1 MGAAGNPAKPGAGGA
16 PASAGA
22 KAKPSCAQRD
32 DTPDIVATGSRIVY
46 ENRWM
51 RVREDAIRR
60 RDGSSGIYGVI
71 EKQDFVT
78 VVPVEA
84 DGAIHLVQQF
94 RYPVGGRFWEF
105 PQGIWGPPGGD
116 PRLAAAHEL
125 EEETGLTAANLVE
138 AGHLFLGY
146 GTIRQGFRVFLATG
160 LRPGRP
166 RREQEEQDMVSRR
179 FPRAEVA
186 RMLREGEIQDSI
198 TVAAWGL
205 LALKGWL

>member
-1 MGAAGNPAKPGAGGA
+1 MT
-16 PASAGA
+16 
-22 KAKPSCAQRD
+22 D
-32 DTPDIVATGSRIVY
+32 DTPDIVATASRIVY

-51 RVREDAIRR
+51 RVREDRIRR
-60 RDGSSGIYGVI
+60 RDGSEGLYGVI

-78 VVPVEA
+78 IVPMEP
-84 DGAIHLVQQF
+84 DGSLHLVQQF
-94 RYPVGGRFWEF
+94 RYPVGARFWEF

-125 EEETGLTAANLVE
+125 AEETGLAAAALHE

-160 LRPGRP
+160 LTPGEA

-179 FPRAEVA
+179 FARAEFEA
-186 RMLREGEIQDSI
+186 MLRSGEIQDSI

-205 LALKGWL
+205 LLAKGLV